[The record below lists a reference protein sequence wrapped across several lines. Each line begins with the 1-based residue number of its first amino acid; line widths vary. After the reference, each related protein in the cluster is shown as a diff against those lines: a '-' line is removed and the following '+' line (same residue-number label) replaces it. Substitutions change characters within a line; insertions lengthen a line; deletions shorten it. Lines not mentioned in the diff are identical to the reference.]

1 MIDYQTISALN
12 QSTLKQIL
20 ISPQAYI
27 KAKERQLARVES
39 TEQHFV
45 FGSVVDMLL
54 TESKEDFDKKYAVIP
69 DDTGVSETI
78 AKIVKAIYDSA
89 VDEDKLYDAD
99 IKYTPTNLEDYPEQ
113 ILKHCNYELYQSR
126 WKDET
131 RINKIV
137 EQGSKYFDILK
148 KCGTKSI
155 ITETEYAKAVNCVMA
170 LRSDKHTSKY
180 CQKKSNNPDI
190 EIINKHVVV
199 FEHRG
204 LEFKGELDRVIVDH
218 KEKVIIPIDFKT
230 TSKSVL
236 NFENSFWF
244 YRYDFQ
250 AAVYSLGLSL
260 DKSERLQKYYQDGY
274 SIKPILYIVVET
286 FLNNPPMVFEI
297 SKSAIDV
304 GLYGNIHPKTKDPKI
319 KGNHEGFQQAIDR
332 FKYATDNDAWDYN
345 REYHIK
351 GKHSITLL

>member
-69 DDTGVSETI
+69 DDTGVSETVG
-78 AKIVKAIYDSA
+78 KIVQGVYD
-89 VDEDKLYDAD
+89 VVKVL
-99 IKYTPTNLEDYPEQ
+99 PTILDLDQQSYNILEC
-113 ILKHCNYELYQSR
+113 CNFENYQAK

-131 RINKIV
+131 RVNKIID
-137 EQGSKYFDILK
+137 QGSKYFDILK
-148 KCGTKSI
+148 KSGTKSI

-180 CQKKSNNPDI
+180 CQKKSSNPDI

-304 GLYGNIHPKTKDPKI
+304 GLYGNIHPKTDPKI

-351 GKHSITLL
+351 GKHSITLF

>member
-69 DDTGVSETI
+69 DDTGVTEVI
-78 AKIVKAIYDSA
+78 GRIIKG
-89 VDEDKLYDAD
+89 LYDKINNAGGSLAWGA
-99 IKYTPTNLEDYPEQ
+99 LEDYPKE

-170 LRSDKHTSKY
+170 LRGDKHTSKY

-199 FEHRG
+199 FEHKG

-304 GLYGNIHPKTKDPKI
+304 GLYGGKGIITRDPKI

>member
-12 QSTLKQIL
+12 QSTLKQML

-69 DDTGVSETI
+69 DDTGVSETVG
-78 AKIVKAIYDSA
+78 KIVQGVYDY
-89 VDEDKLYDAD
+89 VKVL
-99 IKYTPTNLEDYPEQ
+99 PTILDLDQQSTTILEC
-113 ILKHCNYELYQSR
+113 CNFENYQAK

-131 RINKIV
+131 RVNKIID
-137 EQGSKYFDILK
+137 QGSKYFDILK
-148 KCGTKSI
+148 KSGTKSI

-180 CQKKSNNPDI
+180 CQKKSSNPDI

-304 GLYGNIHPKTKDPKI
+304 GLYGNIHPKTDPKI

>member
-78 AKIVKAIYDSA
+78 AKIVKGVYD
-89 VDEDKLYDAD
+89 DMYEK
-99 IKYTPTNLEDYPEQ
+99 TPTALEDYPEE
-113 ILKHCNYELYQSR
+113 ILQHCNYELYQSR

-131 RINKIV
+131 RFKKIV

-148 KCGTKSI
+148 KCGTKTI
-155 ITETEYAKAVNCVMA
+155 ITESEYAKAVNCVMA

-180 CQKKSNNPDI
+180 CQKKSNDPNI

-199 FEHRG
+199 FDYQG
-204 LEFKGELDRVIVDH
+204 LEFKGELDRVIINH
-218 KEKVIIPIDFKT
+218 EEKTILPIDFKT

-236 NFENSFWF
+236 NFESSFWHF
-244 YRYDFQ
+244 RYDFQ

-260 DKSERLQKYYQDGY
+260 DKSERMQKYYADGY
-274 SIKPILYIVVET
+274 SFKPMLYIVVET

-297 SKSAIDV
+297 SKTAINT
-304 GLYGNIHPKTKDPKI
+304 GLYGNVDKVPKLKE
-319 KGNHEGFQQAIDR
+319 NLEGFQQAIKR
-332 FKYATDNDAWDYN
+332 FKYATENDAWDYPM
-345 REYHIK
+345 EYDIK
-351 GKHSITLL
+351 GSHSITLL